1 MNPTTLKRYEES
13 LLKRRHEILPV
24 LQHLACESRSG
35 SPTVSENGG
44 NCGEAFLTDRLAAV
58 YEREL
63 GDIETALDRIR
74 TGTFGSCRA
83 CHQPIEPSRLERF
96 PRAEFCQRCKEQ

>member
-1 MNPTTLKRYEES
+1 M
-13 LLKRRHEILPV
+13 
-24 LQHLACESRSG
+24 LQHLASESRSA
-35 SPTVSENGG
+35 SRAAVPNGG

-74 TGTFGSCRA
+74 TGTFGYCRA
-83 CHQPIEPSRLERF
+83 CHQSIEPSRLERF